1 MVDQNTAEKKKSKEE
16 KTAGKRVGVVEN
28 RYGAE
33 SAQKIRERA
42 KRISL
47 FAAFF
52 ISSWMIA
59 SSEGLFSTY
68 PFGIALISAAWGHY
82 LPIGAGVL
90 LSYIFSDME
99 SGYLFAYLTVA
110 AIRIVMAFSP
120 MPIAERSLRVADE
133 NRYEKREAIEDGK
146 KEKRGFIFSIMSAY
160 NISFDS
166 RDGYGKEVSRQN
178 DIFSI
183 LFAAVGGFVGGL
195 FDLISNDF
203 SFYSLYGCLFMTLF
217 CPIIAYLISGGMR
230 AAENTSNLRL
240 NIGVGTLA
248 TLFLL
253 SADEK
258 MFFGMMLSPI
268 VAMALLLFAADRKG
282 IAYSLTAAVVIGL
295 AFSLPYMPL
304 FLICAII
311 YCVLVKIKR
320 GAAIAGVCGAVVLYS
335 YYLASVDGIVSIL
348 TPMLLGIPIFLV
360 VERIVSFIDPK
371 SKKEVSANNS
381 YFTEAVIEKDKNIA
395 VRSKIHALSDAFSS
409 LSKTFYELSD
419 IFHRPDALH
428 LRDITD
434 EAFSSVC
441 AGCRNHDV
449 CYGSHYNRILDA
461 NAKITSALHTKG
473 YVAREDIEPSP
484 TWCIRC
490 DRIILRVNDLCS
502 KYTEE
507 LIKNQN
513 VDAFASNYEEVNAVL
528 LDAIS
533 SDDGEYECDT
543 AAGEKIFEYLSSLGF
558 ELRGVVACGKRCKR
572 VTVRGIC
579 MNEKVNG
586 ERADSI
592 VGTVSKIMG
601 EPMSGPT
608 FEVSND
614 GTDMIFVSKPKY
626 SVVCSHAR
634 RAAFEGLVVSADSG
648 VEAVNPFEESEKEK
662 RDELCGDV
670 TGAFITKNSYF
681 YSMIC
686 DGMGSGR
693 DAALCAGICASF
705 AEKMLFAG
713 NRADITLRMLN
724 NFLRGENLDN
734 SKECS
739 VAVDLFELDL
749 MRGVASFIK
758 SGAVPTYV
766 LRGGKVYRVSSR
778 TMPIGIIKM
787 PDIKI
792 SKLDMEKGDIVVM
805 MSDGCIQDDGD
816 CIWLTRLLCELKT
829 NDDSEAFADEIRDK
843 VMYAAK
849 AEAQAK
855 NINDDISV
863 SVIIVV

>member
-33 SAQKIRERA
+33 SAEKIRERA

-240 NIGVGTLA
+240 NLGVCTLA

-282 IAYSLTAAVVIGL
+282 IAYALTAAVVIGL

-311 YCVLVKIKR
+311 YCVLV
-320 GAAIAGVCGAVVLYS
+320 
-335 YYLASVDGIVSIL
+335 
-348 TPMLLGIPIFLV
+348 
-360 VERIVSFIDPK
+360 
-371 SKKEVSANNS
+371 
-381 YFTEAVIEKDKNIA
+381 
-395 VRSKIHALSDAFSS
+395 
-409 LSKTFYELSD
+409 
-419 IFHRPDALH
+419 
-428 LRDITD
+428 
-434 EAFSSVC
+434 
-441 AGCRNHDV
+441 
-449 CYGSHYNRILDA
+449 
-461 NAKITSALHTKG
+461 
-473 YVAREDIEPSP
+473 
-484 TWCIRC
+484 
-490 DRIILRVNDLCS
+490 
-502 KYTEE
+502 
-507 LIKNQN
+507 
-513 VDAFASNYEEVNAVL
+513 
-528 LDAIS
+528 
-533 SDDGEYECDT
+533 
-543 AAGEKIFEYLSSLGF
+543 
-558 ELRGVVACGKRCKR
+558 
-572 VTVRGIC
+572 
-579 MNEKVNG
+579 
-586 ERADSI
+586 
-592 VGTVSKIMG
+592 
-601 EPMSGPT
+601 
-608 FEVSND
+608 
-614 GTDMIFVSKPKY
+614 
-626 SVVCSHAR
+626 
-634 RAAFEGLVVSADSG
+634 
-648 VEAVNPFEESEKEK
+648 
-662 RDELCGDV
+662 
-670 TGAFITKNSYF
+670 
-681 YSMIC
+681 
-686 DGMGSGR
+686 
-693 DAALCAGICASF
+693 
-705 AEKMLFAG
+705 
-713 NRADITLRMLN
+713 
-724 NFLRGENLDN
+724 
-734 SKECS
+734 
-739 VAVDLFELDL
+739 
-749 MRGVASFIK
+749 
-758 SGAVPTYV
+758 
-766 LRGGKVYRVSSR
+766 
-778 TMPIGIIKM
+778 
-787 PDIKI
+787 
-792 SKLDMEKGDIVVM
+792 
-805 MSDGCIQDDGD
+805 
-816 CIWLTRLLCELKT
+816 
-829 NDDSEAFADEIRDK
+829 
-843 VMYAAK
+843 
-849 AEAQAK
+849 
-855 NINDDISV
+855 
-863 SVIIVV
+863 